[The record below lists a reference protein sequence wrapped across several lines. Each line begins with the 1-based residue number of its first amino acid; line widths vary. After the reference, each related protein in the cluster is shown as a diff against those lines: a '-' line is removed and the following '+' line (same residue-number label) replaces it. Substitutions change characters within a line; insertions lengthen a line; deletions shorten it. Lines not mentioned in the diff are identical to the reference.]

1 MPGSGQ
7 RPLHMTTSA
16 EDMKEAPTVTE
27 VLYKWT
33 NIGKGW
39 QSRWFAIHDG
49 VLSYSKILPLRTL
62 PQGGP
67 GRGS

>member
-1 MPGSGQ
+1 
-7 RPLHMTTSA
+7 
-16 EDMKEAPTVTE
+16 MKEAPTVTE